1 MTLLCACGR
10 PAVVVADISTM
21 TTYQRTPL
29 CARCLGLARRRA
41 AGKLLHSVDV
51 VIDPDMMQMLPDLKG
66 SVCWCGPK
74 GLRVAWCPTHG
85 TLTNPVAS
93 PAKTDKDCP
102 RKIKHLHPR
111 RAKS

>member
-1 MTLLCACGR
+1 VTLLCACGR

-21 TTYQRTPL
+21 TTYQRMPM
-29 CARCLGLARRRA
+29 CARCLGQARLR

-51 VIDPDMMQMLPDLKG
+51 VIDSDMMQMLEGLKG

-85 TLTNPVAS
+85 TLTNPVTS
-93 PAKTDKDCP
+93 PAKADENCP
-102 RKIKHLHPR
+102 RKIKHLR
-111 RAKS
+111 QLRSKG